1 MFGLRN
7 CAIFLSLVLAGT
19 FFLPA
24 ARADEWDQ
32 MTKLSFNQ
40 AVEVPGAVLPAGT
53 YWFVLESSSDNRN
66 IVQIFSEDWH
76 TLYATLFTVPTYRQ
90 QVADQTE
97 IKFAER
103 PHNRPEAI
111 LKWYYPGL
119 ITGHEFLYQKKEER
133 ELVRDAKLDVVAQPA
148 TT

>member
-1 MFGLRN
+1 MFGLRI
-7 CAIFLSLVLAGT
+7 CAIVFSLVLASA

-53 YWFVLESSSDNRN
+53 YWFVLGSSSSNRN
-66 IVQIFSEDWH
+66 MVQIFSEDWR
-76 TLYATLFTVPTYRQ
+76 TVYATLFTVPTYRQ
-90 QVADQTE
+90 EVADRTE
-97 IKFAER
+97 IRFAER
-103 PHNRPEAI
+103 SHNRPQAI
-111 LKWYYPGL
+111 LKWYYP
-119 ITGHEFLYQKKEER
+119 
-133 ELVRDAKLDVVAQPA
+133 DAKLDVVAQPA